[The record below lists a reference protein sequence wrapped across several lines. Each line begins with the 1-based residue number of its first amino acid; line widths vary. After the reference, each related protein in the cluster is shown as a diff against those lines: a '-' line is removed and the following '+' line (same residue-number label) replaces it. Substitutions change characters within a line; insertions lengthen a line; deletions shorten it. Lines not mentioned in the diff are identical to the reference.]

1 MRILLIIKNFN
12 LGGAEIHLC
21 DLANSLHSKG
31 NQVFVVG
38 RSGKQQNKL
47 AAGITFIHLPLNSCN
62 SVFNLLHIRA
72 LITKHKIEIIHAHQR
87 HAIFLA
93 SLAGMWSKTPV
104 VATIHGRS
112 QYDLRSWIVRK
123 YIGKFIFVSQY
134 VMKASIR
141 FPEIQQRII
150 LIPNGINIQE
160 RKKTTRNQTISYISR
175 IDEKHYEV
183 LHFMINEVLP
193 RLHADFP
200 NLTFNIIGEGNFLQ
214 QVKGE
219 ALRLNRNFGKEIC
232 TIMGYQ
238 PEVAA
243 FICDSAL
250 VMGVGRVALESLS
263 CGVPVLSVNKNR
275 LGAVISSENYAF
287 YKENNFVAVDH
298 NPPNANELYRQLS
311 YFFSNQVYFTK
322 ETEKVSRRID
332 KEFNW
337 TKIVARIES
346 IYRELIQEN

>member
-1 MRILLIIKNFN
+1 
-12 LGGAEIHLC
+12 
-21 DLANSLHSKG
+21 
-31 NQVFVVG
+31 
-38 RSGKQQNKL
+38 
-47 AAGITFIHLPLNSCN
+47 
-62 SVFNLLHIRA
+62 
-72 LITKHKIEIIHAHQR
+72 
-87 HAIFLA
+87 
-93 SLAGMWSKTPV
+93 
-104 VATIHGRS
+104 
-112 QYDLRSWIVRK
+112 
-123 YIGKFIFVSQY
+123 
-134 VMKASIR
+134 
-141 FPEIQQRII
+141 
-150 LIPNGINIQE
+150 
-160 RKKTTRNQTISYISR
+160 
-175 IDEKHYEV
+175 
-183 LHFMINEVLP
+183 
-193 RLHADFP
+193 
-200 NLTFNIIGEGNFLQ
+200 
-214 QVKGE
+214 
-219 ALRLNRNFGKEIC
+219 LRLNRNFGKEIC